1 LFFFFFNDTAPTET
15 SPLSLPDALPIY
27 FAVSEPF
34 LSAMSCAKLP
44 SNTISPP
51 RSEEHTSEL
60 QSRENLVC
68 RLLLEK
74 KKIAVARVVAD
85 EQIGG
90 GGSGRSDVNPGRGE
104 RLADGHRPRL
114 FFFFNDPAATEIY
127 PLPLHDALPISA
139 RPMRASAARP
149 GRCSGARATAASRG
163 RR

>member
-74 KKIAVARVVAD
+74 KRTHIQQMCHGVLPFKHMCSVQCSVQLSLFPMSI
-85 EQIGG
+85 IFFLKLKGN
-90 GGSGRSDVNPGRGE
+90 SGF
-104 RLADGHRPRL
+104 H
-114 FFFFNDPAATEIY
+114 
-127 PLPLHDALPISA
+127 LPCPPDAFSN
-139 RPMRASAARP
+139 
-149 GRCSGARATAASRG
+149 
-163 RR
+163 